1 MLTLTHGFATYSFE
15 TTATSLSFITYALG
29 KYRDIQEKVRRE
41 VNEVLNEGAMED
53 FEYQGIK
60 YKAGTCIMS
69 PVAVIHMD
77 ERFFPDPTKFDP
89 DRYY

>member
-41 VNEVLNEGAMED
+41 VNEVLNEGVSFIFLECVCTVV
-53 FEYQGIK
+53 FCENI
-60 YKAGTCIMS
+60 
-69 PVAVIHMD
+69 VALYHRVRPLSMC
-77 ERFFPDPTKFDP
+77 
-89 DRYY
+89 